1 MATPPDGTWAGVE
14 AGELTRTPA
23 ASAWWNNL
31 PNYRPDNTLCQE
43 PEGGAVEL
51 SVRLVQATDQAGGMN
66 ITVLMH
72 ATGPVE
78 REPAATTPPPP
89 LPWRA
94 LAPHA
99 SPACTQHALEGHNE
113 SPKPSLTGVGAARLR
128 GAAAAATGPITG
140 QSPKAS
146 PPPPP
151 HGSPMRPQKLP
162 KADTLH
168 QLIASLSPK
177 LRRGDPLQQ
186 EWRRGRNSS
195 ADSAAPL
202 WETPARPT
210 SPSRA
215 KKQERET
222 NERPRTT
229 SSSRARGERKAASI
243 SPKANLLPEE
253 QADRQRHWQ
262 LLCDQREVLA
272 LGFRV

>member
-1 MATPPDGTWAGVE
+1 MATPPDGTRAGTE
-14 AGELTRTPA
+14 AGAPTRTPA

-31 PNYRPDNTLCQE
+31 PNYRPDKTLLQE
-43 PEGGAVEL
+43 GGGAVEL
-51 SVRLVQATDQAGGMN
+51 SVRLVQATDKAGGMN

-89 LPWRA
+89 P
-94 LAPHA
+94 
-99 SPACTQHALEGHNE
+99 PARECE
-113 SPKPSLTGVGAARLR
+113 SPKPSLTGVSAARLR

-151 HGSPMRPQKLP
+151 HGSPVRPQKLP

-177 LRRGDPLQQ
+177 LRRGDPSQQ
-186 EWRRGRNSS
+186 EWRGGRNSS

-202 WETPARPT
+202 WETPVRPT

-222 NERPRTT
+222 TESPTT
-229 SSSRARGERKAASI
+229 RSSSRARGERKAASI

-262 LLCDQREVLA
+262 HLCDQREVLG